1 MTTAS
6 SSSRVRSARE
16 DAAEFDALLA
26 EIDELIVQHETA
38 TQSCSRGPAETGSH
52 LLAQVDRKATQGL
65 ERFPRNG
72 ELLRRRAYAT
82 CRLSPNESV
91 RLLEAQEDLQEALQ
105 YEPTNLRLA
114 LDLMGELFAFDGL
127 EDEEVAKV
135 AAALAEQAEQLMLEA
150 RALQIRALLFAQRTG
165 EAADLTE
172 TWQGRYPDSDE
183 LKEAVDEFECALIP

>member
-1 MTTAS
+1 MTSVSPSA
-6 SSSRVRSARE
+6 RVRSARV

-26 EIDELIVQHETA
+26 EIDELIVRHEAA
-38 TQSCSRGPAETGSH
+38 TQSCSRGPVETSSRMLAEVV
-52 LLAQVDRKATQGL
+52 AKATEGL
-65 ERFPRNG
+65 ARFPRNG

-82 CRLSPNESV
+82 CRLSADQNL

-127 EDEEVAKV
+127 EDDEVARV
-135 AAALAEQAEQLMLEA
+135 AGALADQAEQLMLEA
-150 RALQIRALLFAQRTG
+150 RALQIRALLFAERTG

-183 LKEAVDEFECALIP
+183 LKEAVNEFECALIP